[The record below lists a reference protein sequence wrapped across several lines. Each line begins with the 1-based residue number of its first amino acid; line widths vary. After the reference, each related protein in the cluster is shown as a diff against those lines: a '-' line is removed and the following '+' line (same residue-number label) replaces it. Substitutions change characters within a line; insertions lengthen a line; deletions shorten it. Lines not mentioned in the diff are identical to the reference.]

1 MMKTR
6 KGMSLAEILIGFLII
21 MSAAVIFF
29 QTMHRFRK
37 ESTFN
42 SENFLASSLIEKVL
56 EQCYQESE
64 LNLHGLQAIGL
75 TDADGKPYA
84 ISGGITDKQAVFF
97 LNPAITK
104 DETPDLHHV
113 LKDNFNLV
121 INTEKK
127 DGFYELTAGFK
138 WNAESG
144 KGQAFSS
151 TRILSFTGEKEVVT
165 TFALSDASVKERL
178 VKDIFNA
185 PGAALS
191 TKVSSIGAQE
201 MLVHLGH
208 VYYSTL
214 DWLNSDDF
222 KTRRQKAKS
231 LEIFTQPDSADFEK
245 CSNLYFELARDQL
258 HIMVSL
264 KMHLEGLNANLNFL
278 DSIPLPDRFIVE
290 SRIEKAGLYYR
301 QLRRLFM
308 NCILKV
314 SERYEQQ
321 LQHAKTQR
329 LQRQMLARLFNINRI
344 LYVNR
349 EFSEEVSPSQVTAR
363 VEKFLDAAQTAFK
376 DKDASVTRMI
386 DQERAFI
393 EQNRLKENFFLPRLT
408 NDLFKEVDKF
418 ITVLDEP
425 QQLP

>member
-1 MMKTR
+1 MMKSR
-6 KGMSLAEILIGFLII
+6 NGMSLAEILIGFLII
-21 MSAAVIFF
+21 ASAAVIFF

-64 LNLHGLQAIGL
+64 LNLHGMQAIGL
-75 TDADGKPYA
+75 TDADGKPYL
-84 ISGGITDKQAVFF
+84 ISSGITDQQAVFF
-97 LNPAITK
+97 SNPAITK
-104 DETPDLHHV
+104 DATPDLHHV
-113 LKDNFNLV
+113 LKDNFNLT

-138 WNAESG
+138 WNAMSG

-151 TRILSFTGEKEVVT
+151 SRILAFAGEKEVVT
-165 TFALSDASVKERL
+165 TFALSDSAVNDRL
-178 VKDIFNA
+178 VKDIFNS

-201 MLVHLGH
+201 LLVHLGH
-208 VYYSTL
+208 VYYSTI

-231 LEIFTQPDSADFEK
+231 LEVFTQPNSEDFDK
-245 CSNLYFELARDQL
+245 CTRFYFELARDQL
-258 HIMVSL
+258 HLMASL
-264 KMHLEGLNANLNFL
+264 KPHLEGLTANLHFL

-329 LQRQMLARLFNINRI
+329 IQRQMLVRLFNINRI

-349 EFSEEVSPSQVTAR
+349 EFSEEVSPSTISAR
-363 VEKFLDAAQTAFK
+363 VEKFFDATQTAFK
-376 DKDASVTRMI
+376 DKDASITRMI

-393 EQNRLKENFFLPRLT
+393 KQNRMKENFFLPRLT
-408 NDLFKEVDKF
+408 NDLFKGIDKF
-418 ITVLDEP
+418 ITVLDKP
-425 QQLP
+425 QQIP